1 MRYVNLSSIM
11 VYRLV
16 SRKVMDRFPDYNSLI
31 DAKLIL
37 PHEVKMLENIDKK
50 TPHESTWAPLLW
62 AMRLVNKAFTQRKIN
77 IESSFVIYNLQA
89 SFNEFESAN
98 RKVLNYG
105 WVNFPLAYTQV
116 VTFVVYF
123 YFLAALFG
131 RQYLR
136 PYTDGKVFYQV
147 QYLI

>member
-16 SRKVMDRFPDYNSLI
+16 SRKVLDRFPDYNSLI

-89 SFNEFESAN
+89 SFNEFESA
-98 RKVLNYG
+98 
-105 WVNFPLAYTQV
+105 
-116 VTFVVYF
+116 
-123 YFLAALFG
+123 
-131 RQYLR
+131 
-136 PYTDGKVFYQV
+136 
-147 QYLI
+147 